1 MPDGK
6 QHLGV
11 QKRNGR
17 SGKEICRCYL
27 PHITVGQCGDILA
40 DALFRHTF
48 GILAQNHA
56 IQTKS
61 AVRRLDN
68 DMGRLAGLLNGTGK
82 GKGDDVGGYAHCQ
95 HCSGKQRR
103 DASRFARCRF
113 LQSSLDIPL
122 RFEGLAARY
131 DENPRY

>member
-82 GKGDDVGGYAHCQ
+82 GKGDDVGAMRIANIVLETTPGRQ
-95 HCSGKQRR
+95 PFCS
-103 DASRFARCRF
+103 
-113 LQSSLDIPL
+113 LPL
-122 RFEGLAARY
+122 PPKFIRY
-131 DENPRY
+131 TSPI